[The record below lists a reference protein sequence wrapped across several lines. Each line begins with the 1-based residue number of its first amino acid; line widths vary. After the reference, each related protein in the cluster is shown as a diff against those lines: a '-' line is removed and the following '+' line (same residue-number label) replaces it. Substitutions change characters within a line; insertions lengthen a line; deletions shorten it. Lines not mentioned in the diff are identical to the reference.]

1 MAKKEELKIPS
12 STCEKANGIS
22 GRMNIRKHVG
32 GTPDDMS
39 RRDPLM
45 PSRNTNHAYSN
56 SHR

>member
-32 GTPDDMS
+32 GTPDDMLGLQKMAD
-39 RRDPLM
+39 RR
-45 PSRNTNHAYSN
+45 
-56 SHR
+56 